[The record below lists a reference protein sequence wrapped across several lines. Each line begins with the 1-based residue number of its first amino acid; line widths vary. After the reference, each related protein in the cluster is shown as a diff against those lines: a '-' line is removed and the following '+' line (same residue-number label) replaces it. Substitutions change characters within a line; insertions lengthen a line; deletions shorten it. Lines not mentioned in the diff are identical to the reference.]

1 MSLENTPQQS
11 TDIVKDA
18 PIKKRGRPAGAKN
31 KPKARVKKTKPVGR
45 PVSNPSRLKAE
56 LESAEFQVAR
66 LKVALARSDERYNVD
81 MAGMHAI
88 VSYLESTLK
97 EAWKDAASV

>member
-1 MSLENTPQQS
+1 MSFENTLNQAATPE
-11 TDIVKDA
+11 VAA
-18 PIKKRGRPAGAKN
+18 PVKKRGRPAGVKN
-31 KPKARVKKTKPVGR
+31 KPKGAAKKPKAVGR

-56 LESAEFQVAR
+56 LEFANIRVGLLQD
-66 LKVALARSDERYNVD
+66 ALERSDERYNTD

-97 EAWKDAASV
+97 EAWAK